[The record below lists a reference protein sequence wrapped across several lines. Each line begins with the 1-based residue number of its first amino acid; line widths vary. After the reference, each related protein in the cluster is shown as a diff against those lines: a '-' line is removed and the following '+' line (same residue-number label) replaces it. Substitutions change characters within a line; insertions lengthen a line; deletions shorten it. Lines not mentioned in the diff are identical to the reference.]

1 MVCLSDTL
9 QSYSRYQTLMFFSVK
24 RDWTVYKRK
33 ADGLYPK
40 PVLPARVGS
49 AAHMQKQRLQIEINA
64 YQSHIRVYQNTPNGV
79 RFQLCHATLYIPRS
93 IVYKTSY
100 KRREG
105 HTFAG

>member
-1 MVCLSDTL
+1 
-9 QSYSRYQTLMFFSVK
+9 MFFSVK

-40 PVLPARVGS
+40 PALPAHVGRV
-49 AAHMQKQRLQIEINA
+49 AHMQRQRLQMGINA
-64 YQSHIRVYQNTPNGV
+64 YQSCIRVYWNPPNGLC
-79 RFQLCHATLYIPRS
+79 FQLCHATLYIPRS